1 MAERDVR
8 ERDILVAPNEYAYV
22 QDLTKGDIILYVGPT
37 KISLSNT
44 ERLVEYYEGRFVQ
57 IRGEDGSI
65 GVDPFI
71 IASSSQYIILENPP
85 KDLAAKFTKGAN
97 YSIELLTGRKVV
109 VPGPAAFPLWP
120 GQNARVIDGHELRED
135 QYLVVRVYDRVENDD
150 SPIGTEKVIKGVD
163 VSFYIPKTGLE
174 VVPEQESCYVRSA
187 VTLLDGEYCIL
198 LSPNGK
204 KKYFRGPAV
213 VFPEATEEFVEKNN
227 SRIFRA
233 HHLKKNMG
241 LHVCVIK
248 DFNSLGEDQVASG
261 SYSAGQELFL
271 KDREGFFFPSE
282 NLEVV
287 GEVYSIPIADKEGIY
302 VRELETGR
310 IFTEVGPKNFLP
322 DPTKVEVVSRKLD
335 QDTQKL
341 YGLIDKSIYVT
352 PSQSFMGELARQE
365 KREKGVAM
373 QRFANNIGPRATIHD
388 TEKAISIY
396 IPPSFAVLVTAKNK
410 REVVKGP
417 QTRILDY
424 DEDLEILRLSTG
436 KPKTDEFLLT
446 TCFLQTDGNKVSDIV
461 KVKTSDHVELE
472 VVLSYRVSFTSKTSE
487 QEYEKWFNVKNYVGL
502 MCDHLGS
509 IVRGTVR
516 NTSIDTFHSNSTE
529 VIRTAI
535 LGEKR
540 DTKRVGR
547 LFEENNML
555 VYDVEVLDVKI
566 LDTEVNRLLSDAQR
580 TAIVFEVNSKQ
591 EQMRLNSEKIKEEV
605 NQQIYQTQ
613 IGTVEKAIALE
624 NVRKALT
631 LTKSQLNIDTDRL
644 ETVGKAQNQADAS
657 KITNSV
663 RLDIANQQSQLD
675 QQMLAAKVQ
684 AFKEEM
690 AALAPELVTTLKVL
704 GDQQLTSELTKNLS
718 PLAILGGESVAE
730 VLERLLKG
738 LPIGINLSSDDNLK
752 GNSQLQKGSEE
763 KKK

>member
-57 IRGEDGSI
+57 IRSEDGSV
-65 GVDPFI
+65 GVKPFI

-85 KDLAAKFTKGAN
+85 KDSGAKFTKGAN
-97 YSIELLTGRKVV
+97 YSIELLTGRKIV
-109 VPGPAAFPLWP
+109 VPGPSAFPLWP
-120 GQNARVIDGHELRED
+120 GQSASVIDGHELRED
-135 QYLVVRVYDRVENDD
+135 QYLVVRIYDRVEDD
-150 SPIGTEKVIKGVD
+150 ESPIGTEKVIKGVD

-174 VVPEQESCYVRSA
+174 VVPENEDCYVRSA

-198 LSPNGK
+198 LAPNGK
-204 KKYFRGPAV
+204 KKYFRGPSV
-213 VFPEATEEFVEKNN
+213 VFPDATEEFVEKNS

-241 LHVCVIK
+241 LHVCVVK
-248 DFNSLGEDQVASG
+248 DFNSNGEDQVAPG
-261 SYSAGQELFL
+261 SYTAGQELFL
-271 KDREGFFFPSE
+271 KDKEGFFFPSE
-282 NLEVV
+282 NIEVV
-287 GEVYSIPIADKEGIY
+287 GEVYSIPVADKEGIY
-302 VRELETGR
+302 VREIETGR

-335 QDTQKL
+335 QETQKL

-352 PSQSFMGELARQE
+352 ASQSVMSDLARSE
-365 KREKGVAM
+365 KREKSVAM
-373 QRFANNIGPRATIHD
+373 QRFANNIEPRTIFHD
-388 TEKAISIY
+388 SEKAISIY

-446 TCFLQTDGNKVSDIV
+446 TCFLQTNGNKVSDKI

-472 VVLSYRVSFTSKTSE
+472 ITLSYRVSFVNKSDDE
-487 QEYEKWFNVKNYVGL
+487 VYEKWFNVKNYVGL

-516 NTSIDTFHSNSTE
+516 NTSIDSFHSNSTE
-529 VIRTAI
+529 TIRSAI
-535 LGEKR
+535 LGEKKEG
-540 DTKRVGR
+540 KRVGR
-547 LFEENNML
+547 LFEENNMWI
-555 VYDVEVLDVKI
+555 YDVEVLDVKI
-566 LDTEVNRLLSDAQR
+566 LDEEVKKLLSDAQR

-591 EQMRLNSEKIKEEV
+591 EQMRLNNEKIKEEV
-605 NQQIYQTQ
+605 NQQIFQTQ
-613 IGTVEKAIALE
+613 MATVEKAIALE

-644 ETVGKAQNQADAS
+644 ETVGKAQNQADAT
-657 KITNSV
+657 KIISSTK
-663 RLDIANQQSQLD
+663 LEIAAEQAKLEEQAL
-675 QQMLAAKVQ
+675 LAKVN

-690 AALAPELVTTLKVL
+690 TALVPELVATLKVL
-704 GDQQLTSELTKNLS
+704 GDKHLASELTKNLS
-718 PLAILGGESVAE
+718 PLAILGGESVAQ
-730 VLERLLKG
+730 VTERLLKG
-738 LPIGINLSSDDNLK
+738 LPIGLNLNNDALNSVAQSQK
-752 GNSQLQKGSEE
+752 GNEE